1 MNAEVFPIFATPLY
15 KSKLNVDR
23 EKILD
28 IAEKKEYDWLVDVN
42 NGYRSKESYILNC
55 SEFTQLKQEIEK
67 HIQFFIY
74 DILSVR
80 KDIKFYITN
89 SWIIK
94 HKKENWSHT
103 HHHNNSLISGIY
115 YINVN
120 EETGKIYFH
129 KSQHFLN
136 LFPSFFKILFDD
148 HNHFNS
154 SKIEILPCNNDLI
167 LFPSHLYHEVEENK
181 SEENRYCLAFNCF
194 IEGTLGQDSEVDTLI
209 FK

>member
-15 KSKLNVDR
+15 RSKLNFDHK
-23 EKILD
+23 KILD
-28 IAEKKEYDWLVDVN
+28 IAEKKEYNWLTNAN
-42 NGYRSKESYILNC
+42 NGYKTNESYILNC
-55 SEFTQLKQEIEK
+55 SEFTQLKQEIKK
-67 HIQFFIY
+67 HIHFFVH
-74 DILSVR
+74 DILKVR

-89 SWIIK
+89 SWIMK
-94 HKKENWSHT
+94 HKKGNWSQN
-103 HHHNNSLISGIY
+103 HHHSNSLISGIY

-120 EETGKIYFH
+120 EETGKIYFN

-148 HNHFNS
+148 YNYFNS
-154 SKIEILPCNNDLI
+154 RRIEILPCNDDLL

-194 IEGTLGQDSEVDTLI
+194 IETTLGQDSDMDTLI